1 MNGKIDFVITWVD
14 SGDKEWL
21 KEKNKYKYDK
31 LDFNQKDIEEM
42 TGNARFRDWDLLK
55 YWFRGV
61 EKFAP
66 WVNKVHLIT
75 YGHLPEWIN
84 KKFEKLNIVNHE
96 DYIPKKYL
104 PTFSSH
110 CIEFNVH
117 RIEDL
122 SENFVLFNDDFYII
136 NDLQEDYFFENNVV
150 KDQFIMN
157 ALTPTDQVF
166 SKILY
171 NNMALINR
179 NFSKKDLKSIPFSKK
194 YNLKYGKD
202 LIRTIST
209 IPYKNILGFHNPH
222 TAQPF
227 KKSLFKLVWEKEKE
241 ALENTCL
248 NKFRS
253 ENDVNQYFIR
263 YWNLLTNNFLPVRSF
278 SKYFTLEDNNIYQV
292 VDSLRKR
299 DKSILIIND
308 SEDIVNFE
316 DLKQILHDEFSKIL
330 PEKSSFEK

>member
-1 MNGKIDFVITWVD
+1 MNSKIDFVVLWVD
-14 SGDKEWL
+14 GSDPNWL
-21 KEKNKYKYDK
+21 EKKNKYVKNLDK
-31 LDFNQKDIEEM
+31 KNESEGD
-42 TGNARFRDWDLLK
+42 ARFRDWDLLK

-61 EKFAP
+61 EKFTP

-75 YGHLPEWIN
+75 WGHLPKWLN
-84 KKFEKLNIVNHE
+84 TKCEKLNIVNHN
-96 DYIPKKYL
+96 DYIPEKYL

-117 RIEDL
+117 RIEEL
-122 SENFVLFNDDFYII
+122 SENFVLFNDDVYII
-136 NDLQEDYFFENNVV
+136 NQINEQDFFENNII
-150 KDQFIMN
+150 KDQLIMN

-179 NFSKKDLKSIPFSKK
+179 NFSKDDLKNIPFLKK

-227 KKSLFKLVWEKEKE
+227 KKSLFKTVWEKENE
-241 ALENTCL
+241 VLDNTCL
-248 NKFRS
+248 NKFRN
-253 ENDVNQYFIR
+253 ENDINQYFIR
-263 YWNLLTNNFLPVRSF
+263 YWNLLKNDFIPVRNF
-278 SKYFTLEDNNIYQV
+278 SKYFTLDEDNINQV
-292 VDSLRKR
+292 LDVLRKQNTG
-299 DKSILIIND
+299 ILIIND
-308 SEDIVNFE
+308 SEKIKNFNM
-316 DLKQILHDEFSKIL
+316 LKEKMHEAFFKIL
-330 PEKSSFEK
+330 PDKSDFEK